1 MDILEIIMGGLEAL
15 QEYIAFHILTCL
27 IPAFLI
33 AGAITTFLSREVII
47 KYLGS
52 TTKKIISFPLAAIG
66 SMGLAVCSC
75 TIIPIASGLYRKG
88 GSIGPAFIMLW
99 TAPAMNILAL
109 VYTGAILGIDMA
121 IMRIIAALSTSLIVG
136 IVMVN
141 SFKKEEELRMKKLS
155 DKRQLSNKIIDKK
168 ALILI
173 LLLVLTLLL
182 PNYAGA
188 GRPYIDKV
196 LIFSIFMIITI
207 VYVWRFI
214 DFNLIKDWLKETLWF
229 MRTMFPLLLLGVFI
243 VGIIGKVLPEDWIT
257 TLFGGSGLLA
267 TFLATLIGAL
277 SYFATLTEAPFVHT
291 LMSLGM
297 GKGPALALLLAG
309 PGLSLPN
316 MLTISRVFGV
326 KKAIVYIL
334 TTIFLATIA
343 SFIIGNVFWK

>member
-1 MDILEIIMGGLEAL
+1 
-15 QEYIAFHILTCL
+15 
-27 IPAFLI
+27 
-33 AGAITTFLSREVII
+33 
-47 KYLGS
+47 
-52 TTKKIISFPLAAIG
+52 
-66 SMGLAVCSC
+66 
-75 TIIPIASGLYRKG
+75 
-88 GSIGPAFIMLW
+88 
-99 TAPAMNILAL
+99 NILAL